1 MREQRAKRRF
11 EKILARSARAR
22 RAGRTVVLC
31 YHSVHPSKRFASATP
46 GLFEQQIEWLQEH
59 CDIVPYDSI
68 PRLISPSNRGRPVVA
83 ITFDDGYEDTY
94 TYALPT
100 LLAHQIPATVFVTT
114 GLIDRDPR
122 IIRRFSRLW
131 NASDDDVRGLSW
143 TQVSEMQEAGLEI
156 GAHTHSHP
164 NLFEIEEHKVLEEI
178 GNSKT
183 KLEEHLKEPVR
194 LFAYPFGKPRH
205 HLSGRTIDLVASL
218 GFESAATICYR
229 GARTSD
235 IPLSIPRFPITKDSV
250 QVLAGKVYG
259 QLDMIGL
266 WQERA
271 PLWLSRL
278 LSSDPSRLA
287 DDDLPDP
294 GRAPAPA

>member
-11 EKILARSARAR
+11 EAILARSAHAR

-31 YHSVHPSKRFASATP
+31 YHSVHPSKRLASATP
-46 GLFEQQIEWLQEH
+46 RLFEQQIEWLQEH

-68 PRLISPSNRGRPVVA
+68 RRLTSSSNSGKPVVA
-83 ITFDDGYEDTY
+83 ITFDDGYEDNY
-94 TYALPT
+94 TYALPI
-100 LLAHQIPATVFVTT
+100 LLAHEIPATVFVTT

-131 NASDDDVRGLSW
+131 RASDDDVRGLSW
-143 TQVSEMQEAGLEI
+143 TQVSEMREAGLEI

-164 NLFEIEEHKVLEEI
+164 NLFKIEEHKVLEEI
-178 GNSKT
+178 GNSRT
-183 KLEEHLKEPVR
+183 RLEEHLEEPVR
-194 LFAYPFGKPRH
+194 LFAYPFGKPRQ
-205 HLSGRTIDLVASL
+205 HLSGRTVDLVASL

-229 GARTSD
+229 GARPTDS
-235 IPLSIPRFPITKDSV
+235 PLSIPRFPVTKDSV
-250 QVLAGKVYG
+250 QVLAAKVYG
-259 QLDMIGL
+259 QLDVIGL

-278 LSSDPSRLA
+278 LSYDPSRWA
-287 DDDLPDP
+287 DVH
-294 GRAPAPA
+294 

>member
-11 EKILARSARAR
+11 ETILARSAHAR

-31 YHSVHPSKRFASATP
+31 YHSIHPSKRFASATP
-46 GLFEQQIEWLQEH
+46 RLFEQQIEWLQEH
-59 CDIVPYDSI
+59 CDIVTYDSI
-68 PRLISPSNRGRPVVA
+68 PRLTSPSSRRRPVVA
-83 ITFDDGYEDTY
+83 ITFDDGYEDNH
-94 TYALPT
+94 TYALPI
-100 LLAHQIPATVFVTT
+100 LLAHEIPATVFVTT

-131 NASDDDVRGLSW
+131 RASEDDVRGLSW
-143 TQVSEMQEAGLEI
+143 TQVSEMREAGLEI

-164 NLFEIEEHKVLEEI
+164 NLFEIEEPKVLEEI
-178 GNSKT
+178 SSSRT
-183 KLEEHLKEPVR
+183 KLEDRLKEPVR
-194 LFAYPFGKPRH
+194 LFAYPFGKPRQ

-229 GARTSD
+229 GARPSD
-235 IPLSIPRFPITKDSV
+235 SRLSIPRFPVTKDSV
-250 QVLAGKVYG
+250 QVLAAKVYG
-259 QLDMIGL
+259 QLDVIGL

-278 LSSDPSRLA
+278 LSYDPSRWA
-287 DDDLPDP
+287 DDD
-294 GRAPAPA
+294 

>member
-1 MREQRAKRRF
+1 MREQRAKRQF
-11 EKILARSARAR
+11 ERILAKSAHAG

-46 GLFEQQIEWLQEH
+46 RLFEQQIEWLQEH
-59 CDIVPYDSI
+59 CDIVPYGSI
-68 PRLISPSNRGRPVVA
+68 SKLTPPSNGRRPIVA
-83 ITFDDGYEDTY
+83 ITFDDGYEDNY
-94 TYALPT
+94 IYALPL
-100 LLAHQIPATVFVTT
+100 LLAHQVPAAVFVTT

-131 NASDDDVRGLSW
+131 GASGDDVRGLSW
-143 TQVSEMQEAGLEI
+143 TQVSEMREAGLEV

-164 NLFEIEEHKVLEEI
+164 NLFEMDEPKVREEI
-178 GNSKT
+178 GNSRAR
-183 KLEEHLKEPVR
+183 LEDHLNEPVR
-194 LFAYPFGKPRH
+194 LFAYPFGRLRQ
-205 HLSGRTIDLVASL
+205 HLSDRTVELVASL

-229 GARTSD
+229 GTRPSD
-235 IPLSIPRFPITKDSV
+235 IPLSIPRFAVTKDSV

-259 QLDMIGL
+259 QLDVIGL

-278 LSSDPSRLA
+278 ISADPSLRA
-287 DDDLPDP
+287 GDD
-294 GRAPAPA
+294 

>member
-11 EKILARSARAR
+11 ESILAKSARAR
-22 RAGRTVVLC
+22 PAGRTVVLC

-46 GLFEQQIEWLQEH
+46 RLFEQHIEWLQEH

-68 PRLISPSNRGRPVVA
+68 PRLTSSSNRGKPVVA
-83 ITFDDGYEDTY
+83 ITFDDGYEDNY

-114 GLIDRDPR
+114 GLIDRDPP

-131 NASDDDVRGLSW
+131 RASDDDVRGLSW
-143 TQVSEMQEAGLEI
+143 TQVSEMREAGLEI

-164 NLFEIEEHKVLEEI
+164 NLFKIEEPKVLEEI
-178 GNSKT
+178 SNSRT
-183 KLEEHLKEPVR
+183 KLEDHLKEPVR
-194 LFAYPFGKPRH
+194 LFAYPFGKPRQ

-229 GARTSD
+229 GARSSD
-235 IPLSIPRFPITKDSV
+235 SPLSIPRFPVTKDSV
-250 QVLAGKVYG
+250 QVLAAKVYG
-259 QLDMIGL
+259 RLDVIGL

-278 LSSDPSRLA
+278 LSYDPSRWAGDDQLA
-287 DDDLPDP
+287 
-294 GRAPAPA
+294 GRPRWRVP

>member
-11 EKILARSARAR
+11 EKILARSARGR

-46 GLFEQQIEWLQEH
+46 RLFEQQIEWLQEH

-68 PRLISPSNRGRPVVA
+68 PRLNSPSYRGKPVVA
-83 ITFDDGYEDTY
+83 ITFDDGYEDNY
-94 TYALPT
+94 TYALPI
-100 LLAHQIPATVFVTT
+100 LLAHRIPATLFVTT
-114 GLIDRDPR
+114 GLIDHDPR
-122 IIRRFSRLW
+122 IIQRFSRLW
-131 NASDDDVRGLSW
+131 SATDDDVRGLSW
-143 TQVSEMQEAGLEI
+143 TQVSEMREAGLEI

-164 NLFEIEEHKVLEEI
+164 NLFRIEAHKVLEEI
-178 GNSKT
+178 GNSRT
-183 KLEEHLKEPVR
+183 KLEDHLQEPVR
-194 LFAYPFGKPRH
+194 LFAYPFGKPRQ
-205 HLSGRTIDLVASL
+205 HLSSRTIDLVASL

-235 IPLSIPRFPITKDSV
+235 IPLSIPRFPVTKDSV

-259 QLDMIGL
+259 QLDVIGL

-287 DDDLPDP
+287 DDDLPA
-294 GRAPAPA
+294 G

>member
-1 MREQRAKRRF
+1 MREQPAKRGF
-11 EKILARSARAR
+11 EKILARSAHAR

-31 YHSVHPSKRFASATP
+31 YHSVHPSKSIASATP
-46 GLFEQQIEWLQEH
+46 RLFEQQIEWLQEH

-83 ITFDDGYEDTY
+83 ITFDDGYEDNY

-100 LLAHQIPATVFVTT
+100 LLAYRIPATVFVTT

-131 NASDDDVRGLSW
+131 RASDDDVRGLSW
-143 TQVSEMQEAGLEI
+143 TQLSEMREAGLEI

-164 NLFEIEEHKVLEEI
+164 NLLKIEEHKVLEEI

-183 KLEEHLKEPVR
+183 KLEEHLKKPVR
-194 LFAYPFGKPRH
+194 LFAYPFGKPRQ

-287 DDDLPDP
+287 DNDLPDP